1 MGTTTAFGDSV
12 PADGVKAAA
21 AAAAVVVVLVV
32 VLLLVL
38 LLPLLL
44 LLILALQ
51 SRLIIATLICS
62 AQCFCTRP
70 CLW

>member
-38 LLPLLL
+38 LLLLVL
-44 LLILALQ
+44 TVAGC
-51 SRLIIATLICS
+51 RS
-62 AQCFCTRP
+62 APASVR
-70 CLW
+70 